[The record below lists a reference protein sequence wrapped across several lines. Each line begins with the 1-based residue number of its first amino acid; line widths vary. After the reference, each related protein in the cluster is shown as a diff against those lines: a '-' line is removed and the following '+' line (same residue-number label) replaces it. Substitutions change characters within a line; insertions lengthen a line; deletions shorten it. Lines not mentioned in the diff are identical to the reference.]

1 MGASGTK
8 VWFDTSGPG
17 GIMVWM
23 APAIAIIGLAIMFG
37 TAQGTKA
44 YRIAEICFFCGLL
57 AFLLAFPW
65 FLHLPPHSVR

>member
-1 MGASGTK
+1 
-8 VWFDTSGPG
+8 
-17 GIMVWM
+17 MVWM